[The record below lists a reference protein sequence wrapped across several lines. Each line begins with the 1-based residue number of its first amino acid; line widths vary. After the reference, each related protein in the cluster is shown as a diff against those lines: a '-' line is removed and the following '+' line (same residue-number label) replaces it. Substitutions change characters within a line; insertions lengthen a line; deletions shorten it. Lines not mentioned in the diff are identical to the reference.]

1 MITIYYPKKS
11 TWEYDIFTNDF
22 FPERLFKREII
33 QYKELNNISKK
44 NVNTKTIFVFQPQ
57 EEKDKIKDAVQKLKP
72 DICFLLGDEC
82 GNNPAVISILKDVSL
97 VFHQYNN
104 KYNYTSN
111 HFQIPL
117 GYVSGFINENM
128 DIKSIKERTLNASFV
143 GQIKSD
149 RIIMLQCFSSMPN
162 VRLIPTNTNW
172 EHIEKNKVSPFEI
185 NQLYGNAIF
194 VPIGR
199 GNMSLDCFRLYECI
213 VSGAIPVVVGN
224 DEEINHTFYFNGNIP
239 KMITASNWVNAFHK
253 CQELL
258 NKKDYLQE
266 IQRENLLWWNSQI
279 KIIQNEV
286 LHYIHKTDDVSNAF
300 PYKTYILC
308 HHSKEQPQRYISL
321 QKQVEH
327 FRLKNVSFFSNTWKD
342 DITPKIRKT
351 YCKSLTCTFKKEGRT
366 QPLHDAE
373 ISIFLNYI
381 SLLRKIKEENSD
393 GLFITIESDAVL
405 SNDYTT
411 RIESVIESVSQLQ
424 KWDVINIGEGTR
436 RGLRNPKYG
445 YPKSK
450 PIVINGHSFHHEDI
464 HAAIEGLIWNYD
476 GVCKFLSEFDLTQEI
491 DGPIDTK
498 MDWLSING
506 KFNIYWL
513 EPTLMVNGTIFNIYK
528 SDIPKPWDT
537 EYKTTIHTEKTYS
550 QFGQDKIVLEYLQ
563 HKRNGFFVEIGAS
576 DGILLSNCYLLEE
589 SYNWDGICIEPI
601 PYKFEKLQKNRKCK
615 CIDKAVFS
623 KSDLEVDFSVH
634 KYGEHYEDGI
644 SGITDYLDRHKS
656 KVKQNETIIK
666 VKTQTLNEILEEN
679 NSPNIIDYL
688 SLDTEGTELEIL
700 KSVNLNKYKFRIISV
715 GHNYIKE
722 RRNEIFVLLTN
733 YGYKLHTSKDA
744 DDFYIYNDNP
754 NTWDAEDKTTIHRTL
769 QSKKILHLSFHKG
782 CINDFHYI
790 CDKLGHTCEV
800 LSSFKECCT
809 NQSIEPIW
817 EPDNRHYMI
826 THESAIKYWNR
837 YKDYFNQF
845 DIIVTS
851 DTAVLSRI
859 FLQNGWTKPLII
871 WICNRFDYFHTSR
884 PDREYF
890 ELFHRAT
897 KQPNVQ
903 IIPNTLF
910 EVLYCS
916 LYNISLNSPEIIT
929 PLGKNIPSVSL
940 DKTSLPNKRNTFF
953 IPSYHNETTMMNLPL
968 KLQELGIETYNERHK
983 GGHDLIEFKGIITIP
998 YAYSTLAL
1006 FEHLSLGITIFVPNP
1021 SFLLSFLKD
1030 PKLNFWHQNSNM
1042 LPKYMQISEW
1052 YNEKHS
1058 KLIIYF
1064 DSWEDLKKKV
1074 STLDYENHKSKLIEY
1089 GKKHEKDV
1097 CEKWNRVLT

>member
-1 MITIYYPKKS
+1 M
-11 TWEYDIFTNDF
+11 
-22 FPERLFKREII
+22 
-33 QYKELNNISKK
+33 
-44 NVNTKTIFVFQPQ
+44 
-57 EEKDKIKDAVQKLKP
+57 
-72 DICFLLGDEC
+72 
-82 GNNPAVISILKDVSL
+82 
-97 VFHQYNN
+97 
-104 KYNYTSN
+104 
-111 HFQIPL
+111 
-117 GYVSGFINENM
+117 
-128 DIKSIKERTLNASFV
+128 
-143 GQIKSD
+143 
-149 RIIMLQCFSSMPN
+149 
-162 VRLIPTNTNW
+162 
-172 EHIEKNKVSPFEI
+172 
-185 NQLYGNAIF
+185 
-194 VPIGR
+194 
-199 GNMSLDCFRLYECI
+199 
-213 VSGAIPVVVGN
+213 
-224 DEEINHTFYFNGNIP
+224 
-239 KMITASNWVNAFHK
+239 
-253 CQELL
+253 
-258 NKKDYLQE
+258 
-266 IQRENLLWWNSQI
+266 
-279 KIIQNEV
+279 
-286 LHYIHKTDDVSNAF
+286 
-300 PYKTYILC
+300 YKTYILC

-351 YCKSLTCTFKKEGRT
+351 YCKSLTCTFKKDGRT

-528 SDIPKPWDT
+528 SDIPKPWNA
-537 EYKTTIHTEKTYS
+537 EY
-550 QFGQDKIVLEYLQ
+550 
-563 HKRNGFFVEIGAS
+563 
-576 DGILLSNCYLLEE
+576 
-589 SYNWDGICIEPI
+589 
-601 PYKFEKLQKNRKCK
+601 
-615 CIDKAVFS
+615 
-623 KSDLEVDFSVH
+623 
-634 KYGEHYEDGI
+634 
-644 SGITDYLDRHKS
+644 
-656 KVKQNETIIK
+656 
-666 VKTQTLNEILEEN
+666 
-679 NSPNIIDYL
+679 
-688 SLDTEGTELEIL
+688 
-700 KSVNLNKYKFRIISV
+700 
-715 GHNYIKE
+715 
-722 RRNEIFVLLTN
+722 
-733 YGYKLHTSKDA
+733 
-744 DDFYIYNDNP
+744 
-754 NTWDAEDKTTIHRTL
+754 KTTIHRTL
-769 QSKKILHLSFHKG
+769 KSKKILHLSFHKG

-837 YKDYFNQF
+837 YKDYFNEF
-845 DIIVTS
+845 DTIVTS
-851 DTAVLSRI
+851 DTAILSRI
-859 FLQNGWTKPLII
+859 FLQNGWTKPLVI

-884 PDREYF
+884 PDKEYF

-1097 CEKWNRVLT
+1097 CEKWNKVLT